1 MDCESRLL
9 SLHLR
14 DQQLDC
20 ILMSRRQ
27 WLDEQHGPGSGAA
40 VLAENAAEE
49 AAAAA
54 ALSVKRV
61 GTVDDLQCLDEDLEA
76 GAERPGR

>member
-1 MDCESRLL
+1 MSIQERDLWHFLDKLPRLFV
-9 SLHLR
+9 
-14 DQQLDC
+14 C
-20 ILMSRRQ
+20 RRQ

-76 GAERPGR
+76 GTERLGR